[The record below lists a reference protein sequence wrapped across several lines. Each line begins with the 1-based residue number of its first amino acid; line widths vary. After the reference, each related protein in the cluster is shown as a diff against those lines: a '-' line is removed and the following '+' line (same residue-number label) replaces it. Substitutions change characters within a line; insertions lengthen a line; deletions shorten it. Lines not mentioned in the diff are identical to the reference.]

1 MREDS
6 KGRPLFDEV
15 MATKVLVKFLT
26 DNFDIFTG
34 VPDSMFGG
42 IIPMLK
48 KYIPAP
54 RENHAVGIAFGAAL
68 AGQKAC
74 VLMQNSG
81 IGLCGDALLGLQRL
95 HCTGVVL
102 LITLRGELEWEEVQH
117 HDWAK
122 CTYDVLKAYDIKIYD
137 YEKLGEKAILAASE
151 ESNNGLISAVI
162 LHRGN
167 IHEPS

>member
-1 MREDS
+1 MRKDS

-15 MATKVLVKFLT
+15 MPTEELIKILT

-34 VPDSMFGG
+34 VPDSMFSG
-42 IIPMLK
+42 IIPLLK

-54 RENHAVGIAFGAAL
+54 RENHAVSIAFGAAL
-68 AGQKAC
+68 AGKKAC

-95 HCTGVVL
+95 HQTGVVL
-102 LITLRGELEWEEVQH
+102 LITLRGELEWEEIQH

-122 CTYDVLKAYDIKIYD
+122 CTHKVLKAYDINSYD
-137 YEKLGEKAILAASE
+137 YGKLGKKALLAAGE
-151 ESNNGLISAVI
+151 DSNNGLISAVI